1 MKRRTELHIHSN
13 MSVMDGL
20 TDIKMLLE
28 KADRE
33 NMYAVAITD
42 HGVCHGF
49 PELFRLISGGKY
61 NVRAIFGM
69 EGYLLDDDSEE
80 SLRKEFESHKPY
92 HIIIQ
97 VKNATGLK
105 NLYKIASMSHMFYVM
120 DQPILFNVPLIPKSF
135 LKANREGL
143 IIGSACEAGEFYRA
157 VRKEK
162 PLDALLSIAEF
173 YDYLEIQPLSNNK
186 FLVNQSMVKD
196 MDALKALNEKVCDI
210 GKRLNKPVC
219 ATSDAHYLEPCDSIA
234 RKAVLLAKGVPKVEG
249 EPGVYMRDTEEMY
262 EEFLYL
268 GEEKAN
274 DVVFENPNKIARE
287 IDDIKIAPPDF
298 RKITN
303 REFIPGGFIV
313 PMGEL
318 VYLGR
323 EKATESLD
331 NYLKRAPYDIKE
343 SVTEEKRERFIE
355 LMARAKVG
363 MIKSDAGQLTVP
375 KGQEAESLG
384 PVQYAENDLKAGSL
398 ITHFDRKMWE
408 ALL

>member
-1 MKRRTELHIHSN
+1 MRRRTELHIHSN

-20 TDIKMLLE
+20 TDIEMLLK

-69 EGYLLDDDSEE
+69 EGYLLNDDSEE
-80 SLRKEFESHKPY
+80 SLRKEFDSYKPY

-105 NLYKIASMSHMFYVM
+105 NLYKIVSMSHMFYVM
-120 DQPILFNVPLIPKSF
+120 DEPILFNVPLIPKSF

-157 VRKEK
+157 VRKER
-162 PLDALLSIAEF
+162 PLDELLKIAEF

-186 FLVNQSMVKD
+186 FLVKQSMVHD
-196 MDALKALNEKVCDI
+196 MDALKELNRKVCEVGEI
-210 GKRLNKPVC
+210 LNKLVC
-219 ATSDAHYLEPCDSIA
+219 ATSDAHYLEACDSIA
-234 RKAVLLAKGVPKVEG
+234 RKAVLLEKGVPKVEG
-249 EPGVYMRDTEEMY
+249 EPGVYMRNTDEMY

-268 GEEKAN
+268 GEEKA
-274 DVVFENPNKIARE
+274 DEVVFKNPNEIAE
-287 IDDIKIAPPDF
+287 QIDDIKIAPPDF
-298 RKITN
+298 KKMTD

-323 EKATESLD
+323 DRAAQSLD
-331 NYLKRAPYDIKE
+331 NYLKRAPYDIRE

-355 LMARAKVG
+355 LMARAKIG
-363 MIKSDAGQLTVP
+363 MRKSDSGTLTVP

-384 PVQYAENDLKAGSL
+384 PVQYAENDLKAGKL
-398 ITHFDRKMWE
+398 ITHFDKRMWE

>member
-1 MKRRTELHIHSN
+1 M
-13 MSVMDGL
+13 
-20 TDIKMLLE
+20 
-28 KADRE
+28 
-33 NMYAVAITD
+33 
-42 HGVCHGF
+42 
-49 PELFRLISGGKY
+49 
-61 NVRAIFGM
+61 
-69 EGYLLDDDSEE
+69 
-80 SLRKEFESHKPY
+80 
-92 HIIIQ
+92 
-97 VKNATGLK
+97 
-105 NLYKIASMSHMFYVM
+105 
-120 DQPILFNVPLIPKSF
+120 
-135 LKANREGL
+135 
-143 IIGSACEAGEFYRA
+143 
-157 VRKEK
+157 
-162 PLDALLSIAEF
+162 
-173 YDYLEIQPLSNNK
+173 
-186 FLVNQSMVKD
+186 
-196 MDALKALNEKVCDI
+196 
-210 GKRLNKPVC
+210 
-219 ATSDAHYLEPCDSIA
+219 
-234 RKAVLLAKGVPKVEG
+234 
-249 EPGVYMRDTEEMY
+249 
-262 EEFLYL
+262 

-363 MIKSDAGQLTVP
+363 MIKSDAGQLIVP

-384 PVQYAENDLKAGSL
+384 PVQYAENDLKAGKL